1 VLYKKLEG
9 NLKLPRLIY
18 KQLNYVVSKTD
29 KIKLL
34 SIVLIQTFLSLLDV
48 LGVAITGLVSALAV
62 SGIQSKSSSQ
72 GVSKIINFIHIQ
84 NLSFQTQVGFL
95 SVLAVLVLLLR
106 TLISIYFI
114 RRIYRFFSYKSA
126 ELSADLIMK
135 VLGQNLLKVREKTTQ
150 ETLYSVTHGVD
161 YLMMGTFA
169 NAINLISDFSIL
181 IFIIIALV
189 IVDPII
195 AISTGFMFFF
205 ISILIN
211 RIVNKRAQ
219 FIGNADSSLQIES
232 NSKIVE
238 VLTSYRE
245 LFVQSRLFYYSNEIR
260 NLRVKLAKYQAE
272 FTFMPNISKYIMEVT
287 VVIGSLVISGIQ
299 FLAQDAAHAVAV
311 LSVFLA
317 ASTRIA
323 PAVLRMQQGAIS
335 VKSSLGA
342 AKPTLE
348 LMESLE
354 HISPIL
360 ESSDEVDYEHHGFV
374 ASVEMRDVTVTY
386 PGKTTPA
393 LSKVS
398 LVIKPGQIVAL
409 VGPSGAGKT
418 TIVDVILGVL
428 PPQSGK
434 VSISGAPSLD
444 AIERWSGAISYVPQ
458 DVMISNGTVRENV
471 TMGYPE
477 NLSWDK
483 QVWEAL
489 GIAQL
494 ADFVGGLSEKL
505 DSQVGDRGTKIS
517 GGQRQRLGIA
527 RAMFTKPQL
536 LVLDEATSSL
546 DGETEA
552 NISDAIQAMRGS
564 VTVLMIAHRL
574 ATVRHADILVYLE
587 EGHIRAVGT
596 FDEVR
601 LAVPDFDRQAQLM
614 GL

>member
-1 VLYKKLEG
+1 MDKFKKKWRTTTIGRCSRVLSHNDRRKVLA
-9 NLKLPRLIY
+9 
-18 KQLNYVVSKTD
+18 VV
-29 KIKLL
+29 
-34 SIVLIQTFLSLLDV
+34 VLQISFGVLDL
-48 LGVAITGLVSALAV
+48 LGVGVIGVIGALAITGVQSQQPGNRVAAALEFLHLDTYPLQIQVAILGISAAGLLIGKTVFSIVFTRRTLFFLSRRGAKLSGVLVSKLFSQSLLTV
-62 SGIQSKSSSQ
+62 QSKSMNEMMYAVTS
-72 GVSKIINFIHIQ
+72 GVNII
-84 NLSFQTQVGFL
+84 TVGVL
-95 SVLAVLVLLLR
+95 GTTVSLVSDISLLAVMALGLVFVDPLVALSTFVVFGAIGFILYKLMHQKAR
-106 TLISIYFI
+106 NLGLAQAEVSI
-114 RRIYRFFSYKSA
+114 KSG
-126 ELSADLIMK
+126 EK
-135 VLGQNLLKVREKTTQ
+135 VLE
-150 ETLYSVTHGVD
+150 
-161 YLMMGTFA
+161 
-169 NAINLISDFSIL
+169 
-181 IFIIIALV
+181 V
-189 IVDPII
+189 I
-195 AISTGFMFFF
+195 
-205 ISILIN
+205 
-211 RIVNKRAQ
+211 R
-219 FIGNADSSLQIES
+219 
-232 NSKIVE
+232 
-238 VLTSYRE
+238 SYRE
-245 LFVQSRLFYYSNEIR
+245 TVVRNRRDYYS
-260 NLRVKLAKYQAE
+260 RVIAKQRLELSDITAE
-272 FTFMPNISKYIMEVT
+272 MSFMPNISKYIMEVT

-374 ASVEMRDVTVTY
+374 ASVEMRDVTFTY